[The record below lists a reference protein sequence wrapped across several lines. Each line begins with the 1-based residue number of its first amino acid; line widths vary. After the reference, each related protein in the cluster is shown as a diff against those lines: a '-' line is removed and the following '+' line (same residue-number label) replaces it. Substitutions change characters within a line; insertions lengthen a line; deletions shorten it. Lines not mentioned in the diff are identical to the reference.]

1 MRKARAQELGSTIA
15 PLVDLIRLTSIAMG
29 HATAALFS
37 TDPSATESVAA
48 AYETVSALHHEL
60 EDHAALILALRSQ
73 ARVPELPTTIAAVL
87 VNAEAERMGQLAREV
102 ADIARTRRAWASIPA
117 PLLGVLRELSECCL
131 DSAAK
136 AADVLESHTS
146 IAVAE
151 LTEGEHDVNRLRHR
165 LYQQLLSNSDA
176 IDVDAAIDLTLVARC
191 YERFAEHAPVVALAG
206 SLLAVAA
213 PRG

>member
-1 MRKARAQELGSTIA
+1 MTP
-15 PLVDLIRLTSIAMG
+15 PLVDLVRLTSTAMG

-48 AYETVSALHHEL
+48 AYETVSALRHEL
-60 EDHAALILALRSQ
+60 EDDSALILALRSQ
-73 ARVPELPTTIAAVL
+73 ARVSELPTTIAAVL
-87 VNAEAERMGQLAREV
+87 VNAEVERMGQLAREV
-102 ADIARTRRAWASIPA
+102 ADIARTRRAWPSIPA
-117 PLLGVLRELSECCL
+117 PLLGVLRELSEFCL
-131 DSAAK
+131 DSATK
-136 AADVLESHTS
+136 AADVLESHSS
-146 IAVAE
+146 IAMAV
-151 LTEGEHDVNRLRHR
+151 LTEGEHDVNRLRHL

-191 YERFAEHAPVVALAG
+191 YERFAEHARVVALAG